1 MAYSAEN
8 ICLMAK
14 LISDDNLRWQ
24 GRNTFALMRVKF
36 NPCKSFSAD
45 RRKKLFSLL
54 KVIDDDLITA

>member
-24 GRNTFALMRVKF
+24 GRNTFALMSAKF
-36 NPCKSFSAD
+36 RPCKALSAET
-45 RRKKLFSLL
+45 FYFF
-54 KVIDDDLITA
+54 KVIDGDLIPV